1 MPAEEQAINEAFEV
15 DEELENQELPDD
27 ESEDEGEQED
37 VAGQQEKPENTKSHP
52 ADKIYIDKETWIKQG
67 RDPDKWISPEWFR
80 DRTEKI
86 QLKSMIAQQQKEFNR
101 RLELNNRMH
110 QVQLD
115 RQRQELESRKE
126 NAILEADTKEV
137 KRIDKELRDI
147 DALEQTIKPAPVE
160 QSNVDP
166 AIAEWNADNDWL
178 VQGSKE
184 QILIQEEFVRNVNE
198 GKTVATAL
206 RRVDDFIKRNNLRPQ
221 LQAAESS
228 QKKTPRAIVDSPK
241 GGAVVKSQSNLSW
254 ESLSSQEKSIY
265 DELYADAG
273 VSKKEYLQ
281 SVADSKKGL

>member
-1 MPAEEQAINEAFEV
+1 MQDEDIIEAFDL
-15 DEELENQELPDD
+15 DEEVESQQVDD
-27 ESEDEGEQED
+27 TEEVEQDEVVE
-37 VAGQQEKPENTKSHP
+37 QQEQVENAKTHP

-86 QLKSMIAQQQKEFNR
+86 QLKSMIAQQQKEFER

-115 RQRQELESRKE
+115 RQRQELEARKE

-147 DALEQTIKPAPVE
+147 DELEQSIKPVPVE
-160 QSNVDP
+160 QSAIPPEVIEWNAENQWLTADHP
-166 AIAEWNADNDWL
+166 LRGQINEAYANAIAE
-178 VQGSKE
+178 
-184 QILIQEEFVRNVNE
+184 
-198 GKTVATAL
+198 GKTIAGAL
-206 RRVDDFIKRNNLRPQ
+206 RAVDKLAAQ
-221 LQAAESS
+221 LLKSEPV
-228 QKKTPRAIVDSPK
+228 QKKQPRAIVDSPK
-241 GGAVVKSQSNLSW
+241 GGVVAKSQSNLSW
-254 ESLSSQEKSIY
+254 DSLSSQEKAIY
-265 DELYADAG
+265 DEIWADAG

>member
-1 MPAEEQAINEAFEV
+1 MQAEEQEIIEAFEV

-37 VAGQQEKPENTKSHP
+37 VAEQQEKPENTKSHP
-52 ADKIYIDKETWIKQG
+52 ADKIYIDKETWVKQG

-86 QLKSMIAQQQKEFNR
+86 QLKSMITQQQKEFDR

-115 RQRQELESRKE
+115 RQRQDLESRKE
-126 NAILEADTKEV
+126 NAILEADSKEV

-160 QSNVDP
+160 QTGIPPEVIEWNAENQWLTADHPLRGQINETYSN
-166 AIAEWNADNDWL
+166 AIAE
-178 VQGSKE
+178 
-184 QILIQEEFVRNVNE
+184 
-198 GKTVATAL
+198 GKTIAGAL
-206 RRVDDFIKRNNLRPQ
+206 RAVDKLAAQ
-221 LQAAESS
+221 LLKSDPV
-228 QKKTPRAIVDSPK
+228 QKKQPRSIVDNPK
-241 GGAVVKSQSNLSW
+241 GGVVAKSQSNMSW

>member
-1 MPAEEQAINEAFEV
+1 MSAEEQEIIEAFEV
-15 DEELENQELPDD
+15 DEELENQDLPDD

-37 VAGQQEKPENTKSHP
+37 VAEQQEKPENTKSHP
-52 ADKIYIDKETWIKQG
+52 ADKIYIDKETWVKQG

-86 QLKSMIAQQQKEFNR
+86 QLKSMIAQQQKEFDR

-115 RQRQELESRKE
+115 RQRQDLESRKE
-126 NAILEADTKEV
+126 NAILEADSKEV

-160 QSNVDP
+160 QTGIPPEVIEWNAENQWLTADHPLRGQINETYSN
-166 AIAEWNADNDWL
+166 AIAE
-178 VQGSKE
+178 
-184 QILIQEEFVRNVNE
+184 
-198 GKTVATAL
+198 GKTIAGAL
-206 RRVDDFIKRNNLRPQ
+206 RAVDKLAAQ
-221 LQAAESS
+221 LLKSDPV
-228 QKKTPRAIVDSPK
+228 QKKQPRAIVDSPK

-254 ESLSSQEKSIY
+254 SSLTSQQQAIY
-265 DELYADAG
+265 DEVWADAG

-281 SVADSKKGL
+281 SVADSMKGL

>member
-1 MPAEEQAINEAFEV
+1 MSAEEQAINEAFDV
-15 DEELENQELPDD
+15 DEELEDQDLPDD

-37 VAGQQEKPENTKSHP
+37 VAEQQEKPENTKSHP

-86 QLKSMIAQQQKEFNR
+86 QLKSMIAQQQKEFDR

-115 RQRQELESRKE
+115 RQRQDLESRKE
-126 NAILEADTKEV
+126 NAILEADSKEV

-160 QSNVDP
+160 QTGIPPEVIEWNAENQWLTADHPLRGQINETYSN
-166 AIAEWNADNDWL
+166 AIAE
-178 VQGSKE
+178 
-184 QILIQEEFVRNVNE
+184 
-198 GKTVATAL
+198 GKTIAGAL
-206 RRVDDFIKRNNLRPQ
+206 RAVDKLAAQ
-221 LQAAESS
+221 LLKSDPV
-228 QKKTPRAIVDSPK
+228 QKKQPRAIVDSPK

-281 SVADSKKGL
+281 SVSDSKKGL

>member
-1 MPAEEQAINEAFEV
+1 MQEDQAISEAFEL

-27 ESEDEGEQED
+27 ESDEQVGQDE
-37 VAGQQEKPENTKSHP
+37 AQQETPKTG
-52 ADKIYIDKETWIKQG
+52 ADKMFIDKETWVKQG
-67 RDPDKWISPEWFR
+67 RDPELWVSPDVFR
-80 DRTEKI
+80 ERAERIK
-86 QLKSMIAQQQKEFNR
+86 LKSQLNQQQREFER

-115 RQRQELESRKE
+115 RQRQELEARKE

-147 DALEQTIKPAPVE
+147 DELEQSIKPVPVE
-160 QSNVDP
+160 QSGIPPEVIEWNAENQWLTADHP
-166 AIAEWNADNDWL
+166 LRGQINEAYSNAIAE
-178 VQGSKE
+178 
-184 QILIQEEFVRNVNE
+184 
-198 GKTVATAL
+198 GKTIAGAL
-206 RRVDDFIKRNNLRPQ
+206 RAVDRLAAQ
-221 LQAAESS
+221 LLKSEPA

-254 ESLSSQEKSIY
+254 SSLTSQEQAIY
-265 DELYADAG
+265 DEVWADAG

>member
-1 MPAEEQAINEAFEV
+1 MQAEEQAINEAFEV
-15 DEELENQELPDD
+15 DEELGDQDLPDNEGL
-27 ESEDEGEQED
+27 ESEEPDEELED
-37 VAGQQEKPENTKSHP
+37 EPESEKAHP
-52 ADKIYIDKETWIKQG
+52 ADKIYIGREAWIKQG
-67 RDPDKWISPEWFR
+67 RDPDKWVPPEVFR
-80 DRTEKI
+80 ERVERINLSSK
-86 QLKSMIAQQQKEFNR
+86 LKQQEREFNR

-147 DALEQTIKPAPVE
+147 DALEKTIKPAPVE
-160 QSNVDP
+160 QSGIPAEVIEWNAENQWLTADHP
-166 AIAEWNADNDWL
+166 LRGQINETYANAIAE
-178 VQGSKE
+178 
-184 QILIQEEFVRNVNE
+184 
-198 GKTVATAL
+198 GKTIAGAL
-206 RRVDDFIKRNNLRPQ
+206 RAVDRVTAQ
-221 LQAAESS
+221 LLKSEPA
-228 QKKTPRAIVDSPK
+228 QKKQPRAMVDSPK

>member
-1 MPAEEQAINEAFEV
+1 MQEDQAISEAFEL

-27 ESEDEGEQED
+27 ESDEQVGQDE
-37 VAGQQEKPENTKSHP
+37 AQQETPKTG
-52 ADKIYIDKETWIKQG
+52 ADKMFIDKETWVKQG
-67 RDPDKWISPEWFR
+67 RDPELWVSPDVFR
-80 DRTEKI
+80 ERTERIK
-86 QLKSMIAQQQKEFNR
+86 LKSQLNQQQREFER

-115 RQRQELESRKE
+115 RQRQELEARKE

-147 DALEQTIKPAPVE
+147 DELEQSIKPVPVE
-160 QSNVDP
+160 QSGIPPEVIEWNAENQWLTADHP
-166 AIAEWNADNDWL
+166 LRGQINEAYSNAIAE
-178 VQGSKE
+178 
-184 QILIQEEFVRNVNE
+184 
-198 GKTVATAL
+198 GKTIAGAL
-206 RRVDDFIKRNNLRPQ
+206 RAVDRLAAQ
-221 LQAAESS
+221 LLKSEPA

-254 ESLSSQEKSIY
+254 SSLTSQEQAIY
-265 DELYADAG
+265 DEVWADAG

>member
-1 MPAEEQAINEAFEV
+1 MSTAEDISEAFEV

-27 ESEDEGEQED
+27 ESEGEVEQEE
-37 VAGQQEKPENTKSHP
+37 VAEQQEAPKTG
-52 ADKIYIDKETWIKQG
+52 ADKMFIDKETWVKQG
-67 RDPDKWISPEWFR
+67 RDPELWVSPDVFR
-80 DRTEKI
+80 ERTERIK
-86 QLKSMIAQQQKEFNR
+86 LKSQLNQQEREFNR

-147 DALEQTIKPAPVE
+147 DALEQTIKPLPVE
-160 QSNVDP
+160 QAGIPPEVIEWNAENQWLTADHPLRSQINEAYTN
-166 AIAEWNADNDWL
+166 AIAE
-178 VQGSKE
+178 
-184 QILIQEEFVRNVNE
+184 
-198 GKTVATAL
+198 GKTIAGAL
-206 RRVDDFIKRNNLRPQ
+206 RAVDKLAAQ
-221 LQAAESS
+221 LLKHEPA
-228 QKKTPRAIVDSPK
+228 QKKQPRAIVDSPK
-241 GGAVVKSQSNLSW
+241 GGAAVKSQSNLSW
-254 ESLSSQEKSIY
+254 ESLTSQEKSIY

>member
-1 MPAEEQAINEAFEV
+1 MQAEEQEIIEAFEV
-15 DEELENQELPDD
+15 DEELENQDLPDD

-37 VAGQQEKPENTKSHP
+37 VAEQQEKHENTKSHP
-52 ADKIYIDKETWIKQG
+52 ADKIYIDKETWVKQG

-86 QLKSMIAQQQKEFNR
+86 QLKSMIAQQQKEFDR

-115 RQRQELESRKE
+115 RQRQDLESRKE
-126 NAILEADTKEV
+126 NAILEADSKEV

-160 QSNVDP
+160 QTGIPPEVIEWNAENQWLTADHPLRGQINETYSN
-166 AIAEWNADNDWL
+166 AIAE
-178 VQGSKE
+178 
-184 QILIQEEFVRNVNE
+184 
-198 GKTVATAL
+198 GKTIAGAL
-206 RRVDDFIKRNNLRPQ
+206 RAVDKLAAQ
-221 LQAAESS
+221 LLKSDPV
-228 QKKTPRAIVDSPK
+228 QKKQPRAIVDSPK

>member
-1 MPAEEQAINEAFEV
+1 MSAEEQEIIEAFEI
-15 DEELENQELPDD
+15 DEELENQELPGG
-27 ESEDEGEQED
+27 EEPEEDQEVEPEQ
-37 VAGQQEKPENTKSHP
+37 PEAPKSG
-52 ADKIYIDKETWIKQG
+52 ADKMFIDKDAWIKQG
-67 RDPDKWISPEWFR
+67 RDPELWVSPDVFR
-80 DRTEKI
+80 ERTERIK
-86 QLKSMIAQQQKEFNR
+86 LKSQMNQQEREFNR

-115 RQRQELESRKE
+115 RQRQDLESRKE
-126 NAILEADTKEV
+126 NAILEADPKEV

-147 DALEQTIKPAPVE
+147 DALEQTIKPAPVA
-160 QSNVDP
+160 QANVDP

-206 RRVDDFIKRNNLRPQ
+206 RRVDDFIKRNNLKPQ
-221 LQAAESS
+221 SQTSEPA
-228 QKKTPRAIVDSPK
+228 QKKTPRSMVDNPK
-241 GGAVVKSQSNLSW
+241 GGSTVKSQSNLSW